1 MVSLKMRIL
10 IMNDVV
16 SLWIIGIIENKLE
29 VFFNIDVMNKI
40 YENEREMMDPK
51 YQTWNLM

>member
-1 MVSLKMRIL
+1 MVSLKMSIL
-10 IMNDVV
+10 IMNDVL

-29 VFFNIDVMNKI
+29 VFFNLDVVNKI

-51 YQTWNLM
+51 YPTWNLM